1 MTQNKKKEVG
11 GRVGGVGI
19 RSIGRTSEREGEAG
33 SGRQKGKIKIA
44 IHFIRTYVHSRHGLV
59 VVVGAAFVSLKSR
72 VTHSSPWCAAL
83 I

>member
-11 GRVGGVGI
+11 GAGRWGGHSVH
-19 RSIGRTSEREGEAG
+19 RADERAIEAG

>member
-1 MTQNKKKEVG
+1 MG
-11 GRVGGVGI
+11 GAGRGGGHSVH
-19 RSIGRTSEREGEAG
+19 RADELAREAG

>member
-1 MTQNKKKEVG
+1 
-11 GRVGGVGI
+11 VGI
-19 RSIGRTSEREGEAG
+19 RSIGRTSERARP
-33 SGRQKGKIKIA
+33 GRDDKKEKIKIA